1 MNTDRTFG
9 APLITVVAPPLR
21 WVVTSILFFH
31 FPSTWSSYS
40 TLSMFQTSILFY
52 STLLSIFCFFFLLI
66 NFSIFDFF
74 VGFFLIS
81 TVNLEALEFFW
92 GDWALK
98 KSFFFNVQMCVPMH
112 GILILVDLMSIVVNL
127 QIDFAT
133 LLYKCNEF
141 SVFDFLCLCL
151 MSFWLIGKP

>member
-1 MNTDRTFG
+1 MIVKNNGIQDRDNTQTDRERKWEELEREREVNTDRTFG

-52 STLLSIFCFFFLLI
+52 STLLSNFCFFFLLI

-92 GDWALK
+92 GDWFK
-98 KSFFFNVQMCVPMH
+98 KICFFLMFRCV
-112 GILILVDLMSIVVNL
+112 
-127 QIDFAT
+127 
-133 LLYKCNEF
+133 
-141 SVFDFLCLCL
+141 FLCIEFL
-151 MSFWLIGKP
+151 SWLIWWVW